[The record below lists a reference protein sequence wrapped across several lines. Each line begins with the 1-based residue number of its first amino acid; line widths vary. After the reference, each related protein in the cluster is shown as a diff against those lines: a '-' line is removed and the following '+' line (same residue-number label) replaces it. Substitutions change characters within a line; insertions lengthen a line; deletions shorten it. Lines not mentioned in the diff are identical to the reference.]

1 MTLLFKTF
9 QNKIHSLLH
18 GLQNPVYPG
27 QRLFF
32 DTVFYCSLHTLYLRH
47 HYCLLFLRHTKFT
60 PTAEPRHQL
69 FLLPVKLRSRC
80 SMTGFFFSIA
90 SSILTFSKDL
100 DLAFQ
105 PNIVTSPPLLNLSHN
120 LVCFPS
126 AIYTIWIYFVYMFN
140 ISLTH

>member
-27 QRLFF
+27 HRLFF
-32 DTVFYCSLHTLYLRH
+32 DSF
-47 HYCLLFLRHTKFT
+47 LLFSPYIIFEAPLLSSIPET
-60 PTAEPRHQL
+60 HQVHSHCRAQAL
-69 FLLPVKLRSRC
+69 AIPSAWKTQIPMFNDRL
-80 SMTGFFFSIA
+80 FFSIA

-105 PNIVTSPPLLNLSHN
+105 LNIVTSPPLLNLSHN